1 MAARNNSCLP
11 FFLPSLLVFLLVLVF
26 TLASAVPQARAS
38 GETAGDGIGSPAIP
52 GVPKA
57 GPQQPALVQRV
68 EFVGNRRIRSETL
81 KAKIFTRE
89 GDAYSEDTL
98 RRDFQ
103 ALWNTQFFEDIRLEV
118 EDSPDHPNA
127 KIITFY
133 VKERPVIRRIE
144 YKGIKSVTKSEIL
157 D

>member
-1 MAARNNSCLP
+1 MYLLAA
-11 FFLPSLLVFLLVLVF
+11 VFH
-26 TLASAVPQARAS
+26 LAGAPPQAQAS
-38 GETAGDGIGSPAIP
+38 DHSASDRIDSPATLV
-52 GVPKA
+52 VPKA

-68 EFVGNRRIRSETL
+68 EFVGNRRIRTETL

-89 GDAYSEDTL
+89 SDAYSEDTL
-98 RRDFQ
+98 WQDFQ
-103 ALWNTQFFEDIRLEV
+103 ALWNTQFFEDIPLEV

-144 YKGIKSVTKSEIL
+144 YKGIKSVTESEIL